1 MRANAGIL
9 KSGLTIIVAA
19 MPNWQA
25 VSGSKVAGKNKGMVA
40 YCGPGD
46 TVTSFYL
53 IVGERGELW

>member
-1 MRANAGIL
+1 
-9 KSGLTIIVAA
+9 